1 MHAPGADRG
10 AEHNPF
16 QILSLDGGG
25 LRGMFSAAL
34 LAHFEEDH
42 GTRVVDHFDLIA
54 GTSTGGIIA
63 MGLGLGMT
71 PRQIVDFYID
81 HGPSIFR
88 DHGGLRGARHWIRS
102 KYSASPLEEALVTAL
117 GERTFGESTKRLV
130 ITSYN
135 LDASDTYLFRT
146 PHLPHLKRD
155 WRERAVDV
163 ALATTAA
170 PTYFPAMSLR
180 GARLIDGGILANNPA
195 MVAVAEAVGPLG
207 LPLHSVKMC
216 SIGTMTDKPKRSRL
230 LTRGGRLAWAA
241 AAAPVLMRA
250 QSDGVT
256 KQTRHLLGKENV
268 LRIDAAVPTGALKL
282 DKVDSDYLIGLASH
296 VSRDGAPEFY
306 RKFLEHRA
314 SPYIPHHPI
323 REV

>member
-1 MHAPGADRG
+1 MHASDADDG
-10 AEHNPF
+10 TAPSQF

-63 MGLGLGMT
+63 LGLGLGLT
-71 PRQIVDFYID
+71 PRQIVEFYIG

-88 DHGGLRGARHWIRS
+88 EHGGMRGARHWVCS
-102 KYSASPLEEALVTAL
+102 KYSASPLEEALVAVL

-135 LDASDTYLFRT
+135 LDANDTYLFRT
-146 PHLPHLKRD
+146 PHLPDLKRD

-207 LPLHSVKMC
+207 LPLQSVKVC
-216 SIGTMTDKPKRSRL
+216 SVGTLTDKPKRSRL
-230 LTRGGRLAWAA
+230 LTRGGRMVWAA

-256 KQTRHLLGKENV
+256 KQARHLLGKENV
-268 LRIDAAVPTGALKL
+268 LRIDPAVPTGALKL

-296 VSRDGAPEFY
+296 VSRDVAPAFY
-306 RKFLEHRA
+306 QKFLEHNA
-314 SPYIPHHPI
+314 SPYIPHHPT